1 MIYVMLIGA
10 ICVAEFVIRRHIN
23 KKFTASERKS
33 IGKGHITLR
42 KYHNAGMANDTLE
55 KRPALVKGIGVG
67 VVSLITVT
75 FVLVMMLKG
84 KKALKAGL
92 ALILG
97 GGLAN
102 LLERF
107 LHGYVTDYIQF
118 QIPIPFLRKF
128 IYNIADLCIFIGTAV
143 LFFRELLRMD

>member
-1 MIYVMLIGA
+1 MIYLGLIAA
-10 ICVAEFVIRRHIN
+10 ICLAEAIIRRHIN
-23 KKFTASERKS
+23 RKFTPSDRRMVCKN
-33 IGKGHITLR
+33 HIVFR

-67 VVSLITVT
+67 VVSLITLT
-75 FVLVMMLKG
+75 FLLAMTMKG
-84 KKALKAGL
+84 KKALKAAL

-107 LHGYVTDYIQF
+107 MHGYVTDYIQF
-118 QIPIPFLRKF
+118 QIPVPVIRKF
-128 IYNIADLCIFIGTAV
+128 IYNIADLCIFTGTAI
-143 LFFRELLRMD
+143 LFFREVWNVK